1 MYRWIVLFFLT
12 VAPLLGLEIRPAAGA
27 ADLDT
32 ILGRIEAR
40 YGQGAMLAHFEQTSV
55 LKAMDITDQAQGRLW
70 VRQPGQMR
78 WEYTAP
84 EKQVIVSDGV
94 RLWVY
99 RPEDRQVMVGQA
111 PAFFGDG
118 KGAGFLSDIRQV
130 RRQFAIE
137 LLDTGTDARV
147 GLRLTPHKSQPD
159 LVRIELEIDPG
170 DWTIDTMTTF
180 NAYGDETRIKL
191 SDMMFVEHLDDALF
205 HFQIPDGVEIM
216 QMAP

>member
-12 VAPLLGLEIRPAAGA
+12 VAPLLGLDIRPAAGA

-40 YGQGAMLAHFEQTSV
+40 YGQGAMLAHFEQTSM

-84 EKQVIVSDGV
+84 ERQAIVSDGN

-111 PAFFGDG
+111 PSFFGDG

-130 RRQFAIE
+130 RRQFDIE

-147 GLRLTPHKSQPD
+147 ELRLTPHKSQPD
-159 LVRIELEIDPG
+159 LVRIELAIDPG
-170 DWTIDTMTTF
+170 DWTIHTVTTF
-180 NAYGDETRIKL
+180 NAYGDETRIEL
-191 SDMMFVEHLDDALF
+191 SDMMFVEHLDDTLF